1 MIGKTKMSR
10 GPGKVE
16 RAVLDRVAGCY
27 YDDTVTLTSAVFGV
41 DCDRLTAAQLGSVRR
56 VLRRL
61 EARGVVRRLVLRTAE
76 GRILWDVLQP
86 RKSAP
91 RKSGAAKKPAA
102 VPPIVSP
109 EENQPL
115 DPSRAIFGNPDA
127 NLPFAASTRVL
138 GLRRNPVQSRRRRRP
153 GDQGIY

>member
-1 MIGKTKMSR
+1 MSR
-10 GPGKVE
+10 GPGKIE

-127 NLPFAASTRVL
+127 NLPPL
-138 GLRRNPVQSRRRRRP
+138 LRRRGCSGYAAIPCNR
-153 GDQGIY
+153 